1 MVAITH
7 REITYTPSAGEVHIT
22 MDLPLQG
29 GVDQDS
35 TLWLAGAASGY
46 PGGLTGFQPRQT
58 DGSNVFNPR
67 IVALKWSNAT
77 DNATLTLSGQCTDII
92 HTSCQW
98 LGDSASLDPC
108 MMQSVATGV
117 LVNDGSHWLVS
128 EDSVAVDTVDATTQ
142 FSAGDV
148 ITTLEGAHLGTVKSV
163 TSVLITTTANTPVQ
177 TNDNAELYKRTP
189 LIIKNVSGG
198 PESIQLLMLIV

>member
-7 REITYTPSAGEVHIT
+7 RGVTYTPSAGEVHVT

-46 PGGLTGFQPRQT
+46 PGGLTGFAARQT
-58 DGSNVFNPR
+58 DGSNVHNPR

-77 DNATLTLSGQCTDII
+77 DNATLTLSGACTDII

-117 LVNDGSHWLVS
+117 LVNDGSHWLTS
-128 EDSVAVDTVDATTQ
+128 EKSVAVDTVDATTLL
-142 FSAGDV
+142 
-148 ITTLEGAHLGTVKSV
+148 LETNR
-163 TSVLITTTANTPVQ
+163 VLA
-177 TNDNAELYKRTP
+177 DSYD
-189 LIIKNVSGG
+189 
-198 PESIQLLMLIV
+198 PEI